1 MVSASSIIRCIS
13 ILLVFGFVVQCEEVG
28 LGKHVLVNGTIIE
41 LNVTTRIAKDDTDLE
56 QYRKLPGACDVTLD
70 NDGNIILWYSKNSS
84 TTEFG
89 CSVDLV
95 TKNEGQI
102 LLEFG
107 ISHSGNLSDCITQN
121 VVPANMLSF
130 SYSIKRDEFEE
141 LKNGPKTGDDS
152 DCSDK
157 DNCIADGGVCRNST
171 AFYSIMWMPNLLQL
185 NLNENFTY
193 FLHPGKKFYKRFI
206 FYNLVGDVNSIYAI
220 GSVANKTFKLLIK
233 EIELRLP
240 AIDKRLEYSCYKKE
254 NLQKAEEWQIVD
266 NNYIKDT
273 NHQNFTHLF
282 TFNIMPVKAMRQS
295 FQDIYAK
302 CDKHPENP
310 VCDKDASMQ
319 KCDRIFIRFDKEH
332 FRMLVPVQT
341 STTTQSTT
349 KGESTTGEETDDY
362 YVETTRR
369 GFTKYPKTSEL
380 GTFAIVLITLGILIC
395 ITIFIGILIF
405 FVVCV
410 FCGKT
415 EKKNKPNEEEQSPYS
430 PITET
435 NKDFAIG
442 EKEGHSKGASSTVV
456 GTQIDP
462 TESLNNPSTVVD
474 TQLDFDVK
482 AGAEV
487 PDSIMD

>member
-28 LGKHVLVNGTIIE
+28 LGKHVLVNGEIVE
-41 LNVTTRIAKDDTDLE
+41 LNVTTRIAENDTDLE
-56 QYRKLPGACDVTLD
+56 QYRKLEGACNVTFD
-70 NDGNIILWYSKNSS
+70 NDGNIILSYTKNSS

-95 TKNEGQI
+95 TNNEGQL

-107 ISHSGNLSDCITQN
+107 ILHSGNLSECITQN
-121 VVPANMLSF
+121 LVPANMISF
-130 SYSIKRDEFEE
+130 SYSMKRDEFEE
-141 LKNGPKTGDDS
+141 LKNGPKTGGDS

-157 DNCIADGGVCRNST
+157 DNCIANGGVCRNST
-171 AFYSIMWMPNLLQL
+171 AFYSIVWMPNLLQL
-185 NLNENFTY
+185 NLIENFTY
-193 FLHPGKKFYKRFI
+193 FLHPGKKFLCITVLF
-206 FYNLVGDVNSIYAI
+206 FYNLVGDVNSVRAE
-220 GSVANKTFKLLIK
+220 GSMKDETFKLVIK
-233 EIELRLP
+233 ELELRFP
-240 AIDKRLEYSCYKKE
+240 AVDKRLKYSCYKKE
-254 NLQKAEEWQIVD
+254 KLQKAEEWQIVD

-282 TFNIMPVKAMRQS
+282 TFHIMPVKAMRQS

-302 CDKHPENP
+302 CDENP
-310 VCDKDASMQ
+310 KNPGCDKDASMQ
-319 KCDRIFIRFDKEH
+319 KCDRIFMRFNKEY

-341 STTTQSTT
+341 STTTQST
-349 KGESTTGEETDDY
+349 STTGEETDNY
-362 YVETTRR
+362 YEVTTRR
-369 GFTKYPKTSEL
+369 GFTKYPKASEL

-405 FVVCV
+405 FVFCV
-410 FCGKT
+410 FRGKD
-415 EKKNKPNEEEQSPYS
+415 EKKNKPNEEENSPYS

-442 EKEGHSKGASSTVV
+442 EKGFHSKGASSTVV
-456 GTQIDP
+456 ETQIDP
-462 TESLNNPSTVVD
+462 TESLNNPSSVVG

>member
-1 MVSASSIIRCIS
+1 M
-13 ILLVFGFVVQCEEVG
+13 
-28 LGKHVLVNGTIIE
+28 
-41 LNVTTRIAKDDTDLE
+41 
-56 QYRKLPGACDVTLD
+56 
-70 NDGNIILWYSKNSS
+70 
-84 TTEFG
+84 
-89 CSVDLV
+89 
-95 TKNEGQI
+95 
-102 LLEFG
+102 
-107 ISHSGNLSDCITQN
+107 
-121 VVPANMLSF
+121 
-130 SYSIKRDEFEE
+130 KRDEFEE

-157 DNCIADGGVCRNST
+157 DNCIADGGVCRNSS

-273 NHQNFTHLF
+273 KNQNFTHLF

-302 CDKHPENP
+302 CDENPENP

-319 KCDRIFIRFDKEH
+319 KCDRIFIQFDKEY

-341 STTTQSTT
+341 STTTQST
-349 KGESTTGEETDDY
+349 KGESTPEETEDY
-362 YVETTRR
+362 YEETTRR

-410 FCGKT
+410 FCGKD

-435 NKDFAIG
+435 NKDFTIG
-442 EKEGHSKGASSTVV
+442 EKEGHSKKDSKNSKGASSTVV
-456 GTQIDP
+456 ETQIDP